1 VLHGVAKSTP
11 PLFAGLPIDDVQAL
25 ANIAR
30 LEHFEA
36 GQALFWEGDE
46 PPGLRIVY
54 TGAVK
59 IFKLAS
65 STGREMILTIERPG
79 HAVAELPTL
88 DGGPY
93 PANAAALQPTQTLL
107 LPRDALESLMLER
120 PSITRHLLR
129 SVGTRLRHLVGLIEA
144 LSFQQVVGRLS
155 AHLLERADDGLP
167 FTLETNAM
175 IAARIGTVN
184 ELVTRN
190 LSRLAGNELIRLEG
204 RTVTAINR
212 AGLEAYT
219 EGEQTSVVALRK
231 PHLAS

>member
-1 VLHGVAKSTP
+1 MEQPFLSPFELIAHS
-11 PLFAGLPIDDVQAL
+11 PLFAGLPGDDLQAL

-30 LEHFEA
+30 LEHFET
-36 GQALFWEGDE
+36 GQALFWEGDQ
-46 PPGLRIVY
+46 PPGMRIVY
-54 TGAVK
+54 SGAVK
-59 IFKLAS
+59 IFKLAA

-107 LPRDALESLMLER
+107 LPSDRLEALLLER
-120 PSITRHLLR
+120 PNITRHLLR
-129 SVGTRLRHLVGLIEA
+129 GVGTRLRHLVGLIEA

-155 AHLLERADDGLP
+155 AHLLERANEGLP

-190 LSRLAGNELIRLEG
+190 LSRLSSDGLIRLEG
-204 RTVTAINR
+204 RTVTAVNR
-212 AGLEAYT
+212 AGLEANA
-219 EGEQTSVVALRK
+219 EGIQT
-231 PHLAS
+231 